1 MQPFREAARNMDM
14 ETGKTDKLAAA
25 IKALPYRSPSAGF
38 KARVMAAVA
47 AEAAARERLAWA
59 VKGLGAL
66 TAAWAGLVGLLSAGP
81 LFNFAADYAPLAL
94 EPGGL
99 ALAGRLLAARA
110 ALLAGKAAALV
121 SFARGLA
128 ETAQAHLPAAH
139 EIFIAA
145 LLGAGLIRLAVR
157 RPAAQK
163 I

>member
-1 MQPFREAARNMDM
+1 MNM
-14 ETGKTDKLAAA
+14 ETGKNDKLAAA

-38 KARVMAAVA
+38 RARVLAAVA
-47 AEAAARERLAWA
+47 AEAAARERLGWA
-59 VKGLGAL
+59 VRGLGAL
-66 TAAWAGLVGLLSAGP
+66 TAAWAGLVGLVSAGP

-110 ALLAGKAAALV
+110 ALLAGKAAAAV
-121 SFARGLA
+121 SFARELGA
-128 ETAQAHLPAAH
+128 AAQAHLPAAH
-139 EIFIAA
+139 EIAIAA